1 MWGKTDTVLYYIK
14 QYREKYD
21 QVIFFDYET
30 DMETTLT
37 PHLVHIEDVSINDS
51 LKNSKNELCSFD
63 KNVLIVFDNLTE
75 LTDADAQFIAQL
87 QAKVILTSR
96 AKKEIAGVKN
106 QKLDFLS
113 SQECKALFNRFLEEP
128 IPQNQEK
135 ELDKIIK
142 RTGEHTLA
150 IKLLAKIYQHS
161 LTISSLAQLNHEL
174 NQKGFNLEEFV
185 KVKLNNNQKEA
196 NFYKHFQKLYNL
208 SDITDKNQI
217 YILTNLCLLPSI
229 PTSGSK
235 IIEWLDIESQEPF
248 DQLAKVGWI
257 EIQNKS
263 ITLHSVLAETLK
275 LSLTPSYE
283 DCQILIQSLA
293 QEIDFKSFDID
304 RYNPRFF
311 LHAQAIAQYF
321 LIQQTEQEPIAF
333 LYNNIA
339 GVYIAQGDYP
349 QALTFNEKALAIAEK
364 VLGQEHPYTATTCN
378 NIALVYRAQGDYPQ
392 ALAFYEKALE
402 IKEKV
407 LGKEHPDTARTYNNL
422 AGVYKRYGRLSPS
435 LGVLRESLSNPR
447 KDVWET
453 ASRYGDDLQ

>member
-1 MWGKTDTVLYYIK
+1 MQLSQSFTYPQLQETINESLNKITKEENLYLSQQEKQKFLIELNQSFLLQLSQYPDIGVYLAHKNLQSLQQEIDELRQQIQSITQKRIYLNFPYPSAPTTTFLGRETFIETIHQQLDKTNLNIYAMGGVGKTDTVLYYIK

-30 DMETTLT
+30 DIETTLT

-51 LKNSKNELCSFD
+51 LKNAKNELSSFD

-161 LTISSLAQLNHEL
+161 LTISSLAQLNQEL

-208 SDITDKNQI
+208 SDITDENQI

-263 ITLHSVLAETLK
+263 IILHSVLAETLK

-283 DCQILIQSLA
+283 DCQTLIESLA
-293 QEIDFKSFDID
+293 QEINYEPSDID

-311 LHAQAIAQYF
+311 LQCMRK
-321 LIQQTEQEPIAF
+321 PSP
-333 LYNNIA
+333 NIF
-339 GVYIAQGDYP
+339 Q
-349 QALTFNEKALAIAEK
+349 FNK
-364 VLGQEHPYTATTCN
+364 
-378 NIALVYRAQGDYPQ
+378 
-392 ALAFYEKALE
+392 
-402 IKEKV
+402 
-407 LGKEHPDTARTYNNL
+407 
-422 AGVYKRYGRLSPS
+422 PS
-435 LGVLRESLSNPR
+435 RNR
-447 KDVWET
+447 
-453 ASRYGDDLQ
+453 